1 VSREESLFIGD
12 KSVGPGSP
20 CFIIAEAG
28 VAHFGDL
35 YKAKQLVDLAADSG
49 ADAVKFQTFDVDALI
64 SRESSHWKERLG
76 GRGLTAEEFV
86 ELKSYCDQKR
96 ILFLSTAHDE
106 IGLEIVETLDPPAF
120 KIGSGELGNW
130 LFVEKIARI
139 GKPVILSTGMY
150 SEEDVREVLDIIDRT
165 GNRQVA
171 LLHCVTSYPTS
182 AQNANLRTIQRYKE
196 MFGGVVGYSDHTQG
210 STAVLG
216 AIALGA
222 DIVEKHIALDF
233 DVPNAQDWKVSAGP
247 KSLPRLVEKIKKLEA
262 CLRQVPEKKISSEE
276 LASQEWACKSLA
288 TRCEVK
294 RGQIVEADM
303 LVSKRPGTGIS
314 PRYLTQVVGR
324 RVNTNLSSDSIVRWE
339 YLE

>member
-1 VSREESLFIGD
+1 VSREESLVIGD

-35 YKAKQLVDLAADSG
+35 DKAKQLVDLAANSG

-64 SRESSHWKERLG
+64 SRESSHWKKRLAS
-76 GRGLTAEEFV
+76 RGLTSEQFV
-86 ELKSYCDQKR
+86 ELKSYCDQR
-96 ILFLSTAHDE
+96 QILFLSTAHDE
-106 IGLEIVETLDPPAF
+106 IGLQIVETLDPPAF
-120 KIGSGELGNW
+120 KIGSGERGNW

-139 GKPVILSTGMY
+139 GKPLIISTGMY

-182 AQNANLRTIQRYKE
+182 PQNANLRTIQLYKE
-196 MFGGVVGYSDHTQG
+196 IFGGVVGYSDHTQG

-247 KSLPRLVEKIKKLEA
+247 KTFPRLVEKIKKLEA
-262 CLRQVPEKKISSEE
+262 CLRQVPEKKITSEE

-294 RGQIVEADM
+294 RGQIVDADM